1 MQNKNL
7 EILANFAKECQFL
20 LTYKKN
26 SVKLKSKI
34 VKKEVILSRT
44 ISDII
49 EEFIMSSLDD
59 DDFIE
64 LSRNDLA
71 KFFSCVPSQINYV
84 LNTRFTVNRGFVVE
98 SQRGGGG
105 FIKIVRV
112 QDNADNF
119 LKNILKICHMP
130 VSLVQANQIILNLK
144 EKELITDRESEILKA
159 SVSAKALNN
168 PINMDNILRANILK
182 QVIINLMK
190 ERN

>member
-1 MQNKNL
+1 M
-7 EILANFAKECQFL
+7 
-20 LTYKKN
+20 
-26 SVKLKSKI
+26 
-34 VKKEVILSRT
+34 SRT
-44 ISDII
+44 VSDII

-112 QDNADNF
+112 QDNDDNF
-119 LKNILKICHMP
+119 LKNALNLCNQP
-130 VSLVQANQIILNLK
+130 LSVVEANQLIGHML
-144 EKELITDRESEILKA
+144 EKKLITNNESEIIKSA
-159 SVSAKALNN
+159 ISVKALNN
-168 PINMDNILRANILK
+168 PINMDNVLRSNILK

-190 ERN
+190 GRE

>member
-1 MQNKNL
+1 MSTNK
-7 EILANFAKECQFL
+7 
-20 LTYKKN
+20 
-26 SVKLKSKI
+26 
-34 VKKEVILSRT
+34 T

-105 FIKIVRV
+105 YIKLMRV
-112 QDNADNF
+112 QDNDNNF
-119 LKNILKICHMP
+119 LTNALEICNSPLNIIQAQQLIKNMLERKII
-130 VSLVQANQIILNLK
+130 SNKEAEIIK
-144 EKELITDRESEILKA
+144 SSISG
-159 SVSAKALNN
+159 KALNN
-168 PINMDNILRANILK
+168 PINMENILRANVLR
-182 QVIINLMK
+182 QVIITLMK
-190 ERN
+190 GNK

>member
-1 MQNKNL
+1 MIKISLKGQRKSNLKLPLLQVFTTLNKRKGIKMSN
-7 EILANFAKECQFL
+7 NK
-20 LTYKKN
+20 
-26 SVKLKSKI
+26 
-34 VKKEVILSRT
+34 T

-105 FIKIVRV
+105 YIKLMRV
-112 QDNADNF
+112 QDNDNNF
-119 LKNILKICHMP
+119 LKFIHI
-130 VSLVQANQIILNLK
+130 
-144 EKELITDRESEILKA
+144 
-159 SVSAKALNN
+159 
-168 PINMDNILRANILK
+168 
-182 QVIINLMK
+182 
-190 ERN
+190 

>member
-1 MQNKNL
+1 MSSNK
-7 EILANFAKECQFL
+7 
-20 LTYKKN
+20 
-26 SVKLKSKI
+26 
-34 VKKEVILSRT
+34 T

-105 FIKIVRV
+105 YIKLMRV
-112 QDNADNF
+112 QDNDNNF
-119 LKNILKICHMP
+119 LRNALEICNQPLNIIQSQQLIKNLQERKLISAKE
-130 VSLVQANQIILNLK
+130 VEIIK
-144 EKELITDRESEILKA
+144 
-159 SVSAKALNN
+159 SAISGKALNN
-168 PINMDNILRANILK
+168 PINMENILRANIMK
-182 QVIINLMK
+182 QIILSLMK
-190 ERN
+190 G

>member
-1 MQNKNL
+1 MSTNK
-7 EILANFAKECQFL
+7 
-20 LTYKKN
+20 
-26 SVKLKSKI
+26 
-34 VKKEVILSRT
+34 T

-105 FIKIVRV
+105 YIKLMRV
-112 QDNADNF
+112 QDNDNNF
-119 LKNILKICHMP
+119 LSNALEICNSPLNIIQAQQLIKNMLERKII
-130 VSLVQANQIILNLK
+130 SNKEAEIIK
-144 EKELITDRESEILKA
+144 
-159 SVSAKALNN
+159 SAISGKALNN
-168 PINMDNILRANILK
+168 PINMENILRANVLR
-182 QVIINLMK
+182 QVIVTLMK
-190 ERN
+190 GNK